1 MSFGDSL
8 EQGCEATGSPRR
20 LITFPTVC
28 SLGGGELLERFR
40 LRLQPQMG
48 GGRGLVRQQRG
59 CVKRSPGLLTATSQR
74 VQLAQ
79 ISSDDTV
86 QDSIE
91 NSMQYTSGGGG
102 ARRSVGKCGVA
113 YPHL

>member
-1 MSFGDSL
+1 MSFSDSL
-8 EQGCEATGSPRR
+8 EQGCEAAGSPRR
-20 LITFPTVC
+20 VRRWCGRT
-28 SLGGGELLERFR
+28 LLERFR
-40 LRLQPQMG
+40 LRLQPQM

-79 ISSDDTV
+79 ILSDDTV

-91 NSMQYTSGGGG
+91 NSMQYTNGGGG
-102 ARRSVGKCGVA
+102 AGWSVGKCGVA

>member
-1 MSFGDSL
+1 MSFSDSL
-8 EQGCEATGSPRR
+8 EQGCEAAGSPRR
-20 LITFPTVC
+20 VIKSPTIYAP
-28 SLGGGELLERFR
+28 LERFR

-48 GGRGLVRQQRG
+48 GRGLVRQQRG
-59 CVKRSPGLLTATSQR
+59 GVKRSPGLLTATSQR

-79 ISSDDTV
+79 ILSDDTV

-102 ARRSVGKCGVA
+102 AGWSVGKCGVA
-113 YPHL
+113 YPRL

>member
-1 MSFGDSL
+1 MSFSDSL
-8 EQGCEATGSPRR
+8 EQGCEAAGSPRR
-20 LITFPTVC
+20 VITSPTIYAPLVRE
-28 SLGGGELLERFR
+28 SFLGRFR
-40 LRLQPQMG
+40 LRLQPQM

-79 ISSDDTV
+79 ILSDDTV

-91 NSMQYTSGGGG
+91 NSIQYTNGGGG
-102 ARRSVGKCGVA
+102 AGWSVGKCGVA